1 MIGVSLF
8 SAEIKAVTNLIVQLR
23 AAKFRPVSMDYNEYT
38 TMLYA
43 YTNTLF
49 HFQINHTHAR
59 THARTQKTHTHTHSK
74 GQFNVILHSCY
85 VVQAYVF
92 TFCIHLCMKTYTYIS
107 SYYCTLHKKLSSS
120 FISTN
125 CVPISKMRALGVN
138 LSSSRHSNNI
148 RVTCLYIVE
157 QMNIIRVTLRTIP

>member
-59 THARTQKTHTHTHSK
+59 THTENPHTYTLQGPIQCYITFMLCGTSIR
-74 GQFNVILHSCY
+74 VYILH
-85 VVQAYVF
+85 
-92 TFCIHLCMKTYTYIS
+92 TFMYEDIHLY
-107 SYYCTLHKKLSSS
+107 
-120 FISTN
+120 
-125 CVPISKMRALGVN
+125 
-138 LSSSRHSNNI
+138 
-148 RVTCLYIVE
+148 
-157 QMNIIRVTLRTIP
+157 